1 MSVRRN
7 AFLVIQ
13 RYYLLLVSYLLIYFL
28 SDNKINSLSLA
39 GFNRFLSELQV
50 YLLVV
55 HLEEL
60 TVFFLRITV
69 FLLRLWFYY
78 VESVC

>member
-13 RYYLLLVSYLLIYFL
+13 RYSLLLVSYLLIYFL

-39 GFNRFLSELQV
+39 GFNRFLSKLQV